1 MLNKSAL
8 LVINPADLP
17 SLPAAIRKLQDI
29 VSEDAPD
36 IQEIA
41 GIIETDQAFTA
52 KLLKLVN
59 SPFYGY
65 SRKIVSVEEALAIL
79 GFNTLR
85 SLLMA
90 TSLIGSIRTDS
101 RILDA
106 GRFWRHSFGVGVIAK
121 HLLFKAGKEAR
132 EEALVGGI
140 LHDIGRLVMAK
151 MDPKLFVWFYF
162 ERAVVTSLE
171 EETEYFGFDHQM
183 IGETLA
189 VKWKFPAGIVEAIA
203 RHHTPTSAV
212 VSPQLVAAVNI
223 ADMLC
228 HALNIGESGNHY
240 ISSFHPEAW
249 AVLGLNMGE
258 LETALHESVNEIKR
272 SEGIFTQVSQAN

>member
-1 MLNKSAL
+1 MLSKSAMM
-8 LVINPADLP
+8 VINPADLP

-29 VSEDAPD
+29 VRTEAPE
-36 IQEIA
+36 IQEVA

-65 SRKIVSVEEALAIL
+65 SRRIVSVEEAITIL

-90 TSLIGSIRTDS
+90 TSLIGSIKTDN

-106 GRFWRHSFGVGVIAK
+106 SRFWRHSFGVGVIAK
-121 HLLFKAGKEAR
+121 HLLNTAGKEAR
-132 EEALVGGI
+132 DEALIGGI

-151 MDPKLFVWFYF
+151 VDPKLFVWFYF
-162 ERAVVTSLE
+162 ERSVVTSLE
-171 EETEYFGFDHQM
+171 EETEYFGYDHQM
-183 IGETLA
+183 IGEILA
-189 VKWKFPAGIVEAIA
+189 NKWNFPAGIVAAISC
-203 RHHTPTSAV
+203 HHTPLDAPT
-212 VSPQLVAAVNI
+212 SPQLVAAVNI
-223 ADMLC
+223 ADTLC

-240 ISSFHPEAW
+240 VSAFFPESW
-249 AVLGLNMGE
+249 ASLGLTMNDLESVLNDAMGE
-258 LETALHESVNEIKR
+258 IEK
-272 SEGIFTQVSQAN
+272 SEEIFTQLG